1 MGPSGPTDCAEPFDR
16 LRTVRIARAHRVS
29 KSHAELH
36 LCRDEA
42 LSAVQW
48 PERSAGYAT
57 QSYGV
62 GLLALLRPSPAKRP
76 CLCQS
81 PDCEISKVFALPP
94 RAAYGQII
102 AESLG
107 GQQQLTFTCRRFRKV
122 CRRRSTPSA
131 RSCDSFLIWKRS
143 RARRAFCYQN
153 ATKLKSGVSASS
165 LKGWWTWSGSNRRPL
180 PCHGSALPAAPQAH
194 NACSAISI
202 LTYPERTVKH

>member
-1 MGPSGPTDCAEPFDR
+1 MQDCICVLTSYLQQFESLGGRQDTQLNLTTPGFLLNFVHHWQSTRTRTDHQAATLP
-16 LRTVRIARAHRVS
+16 
-29 KSHAELH
+29 
-36 LCRDEA
+36 RDP
-42 LSAVQW
+42 LFNG
-48 PERSAGYAT
+48 ERSVT
-57 QSYGV
+57 
-62 GLLALLRPSPAKRP
+62 K
-76 CLCQS
+76 
-81 PDCEISKVFALPP
+81 
-94 RAAYGQII
+94 II

-194 NACSAISI
+194 ATCSAISI
-202 LTYPERTVKH
+202 LTYPERTVKHQTAKCQLPNLQK